1 MRLALS
7 RLVAGVAAP
16 VVLLAGLLTACGE
29 QPQGANVDPAQV
41 DSVELPLINVC
52 RKITPEDL
60 ANTTN
65 ASKIVDCE
73 NPHTAETYHVQTLP
87 AKFDDTDYN
96 SSSLGTFA
104 MQTCAPAFTN
114 FLSTDE
120 STSMRTVIGWVWF
133 RPSEEAWDDG
143 ARWFRC
149 DAVGGSES
157 SPELIN
163 LPTTTKGLL
172 AEGPTDEWM
181 ACVDAPSVSEAPRI
195 PCDQPHLWRAVTT
208 IKLGGPEAE
217 YPGDKKALERTKEF
231 CSGSVS
237 AWLGYPPD
245 FDFGY
250 TWFGATAWEAGNRRS
265 VCWARTNK

>member
-1 MRLALS
+1 MPRALPRLIAVTAV
-7 RLVAGVAAP
+7 VA
-16 VVLLAGLLTACGE
+16 VLLTGCGE
-29 QPQGANVDPAQV
+29 EPQGANVDPAQV
-41 DSVELPLINVC
+41 DSTELPLINAC
-52 RKITPEDL
+52 RKVTPEDL
-60 ANTTN
+60 LNPSN

-73 NPHTAETYHVQTLP
+73 EAHTAETFHVQTLP
-87 AKFDDTDYN
+87 AKFDDTSYD
-96 SSSLGTFA
+96 SDSLGTIA
-104 MQTCAPAFTN
+104 TQTCAPAYTN

-133 RPSEEAWDDG
+133 RPSKEAWDDG

-149 DAVGGSES
+149 DVVGGSDV
-157 SPELIN
+157 SPQLIN

-172 AEGPTDEWM
+172 ANGPIDEWM

-208 IKLGGPEAE
+208 IKLGEADAE
-217 YPGDKKALERTKEF
+217 YPGDKAVLERTKEF

-250 TWFGATAWEAGNRRS
+250 TWFGDAAWKAGNRRS